1 MIPGSVLHHISSGVR
16 GPWLRPWTKIFGF
29 PNFPFGLVV
38 NPITV
43 HNFSFLSHLEV
54 PGNFPMLNL
63 WGNLQGPLVPPL
75 DRNFGFSQF
84 FLWFRGKTNH
94 HAKFKLPRPSGSAQT
109 FCSTHTHTFSFIYI
123 DSRFEGEAS
132 PPQGP
137 MRDMSRAQY
146 FRSASHFGRLRA
158 QYCRSASHFG
168 SF

>member
-16 GPWLRPWTKIFGF
+16 GPWLRPWTEIFSF

-63 WGNLQGPLVPPL
+63 WGNLQGPLAPPL

-123 DSRFEGEAS
+123 DYQKYTFLLVFTFLVFTVLILTCEIIL
-132 PPQGP
+132 
-137 MRDMSRAQY
+137 
-146 FRSASHFGRLRA
+146 FLLI
-158 QYCRSASHFG
+158 CTVLLTCT
-168 SF
+168 